1 MKIITIESFKKGL
14 ASAAKQ
20 HGEAGVMHAKSLM
33 LEGAMLVDEAGTPI
47 DPETV
52 DIVIRSAAAPLA
64 DAAEQAPMDAAKSAP
79 QTDAVAK
86 SVRQAIQLEVA
97 NAVPVRKSVQVIGS
111 PLRTYK
117 KIKNFDN
124 AETAYRFARW
134 ALATK
139 GHAKST
145 QYCADNGIM
154 LKAHSE
160 GINEAGGFLVP
171 DEFETTIINLRE
183 KYGVFRQNARV
194 VPMGRDTRWMPRR
207 RTGLTAFWV
216 GETKAGTESTQAFDQ
231 VQLIAKKMMV
241 LTTMSTELDED
252 SMVNFGDDLANEI
265 AYAFAKAED
274 DAGFS
279 GDGTQTYGGVVGL
292 KNAIGSAAVVDS
304 GAGTGDL
311 TTQIT
316 QAGLGKLFS
325 KLPEYASANAK
336 LYCHK
341 SIYHEVFER
350 LAMGAG
356 GVSAAEMGGGFA
368 PRYFGYPVVFAQALP
383 ASSTTTDGT
392 VLAYFGDLAM
402 GCYFGDRREMTVKL
416 SDSALNAFEQDEM
429 AVKGTQRADI
439 VCANVGDATNAGAL
453 IQFTR

>member
-20 HGEAGVMHAKSLM
+20 QGEAGVMHAKSLM

-52 DIVIRSAAAPLA
+52 DIVIRSAAAPMA
-64 DAAEQAPMDAAKSAP
+64 DAEHTPMEEAKSAP

-117 KIKNFDN
+117 KLKNFADG
-124 AETAYRFARW
+124 ETAYRFARW

-139 GHAKST
+139 GHSKSA

-171 DEFETTIINLRE
+171 DEFETTIITLRE
-183 KYGVFRQNARV
+183 KFGVFRQNAKI
-194 VPMGRDTRWMPRR
+194 VPMGRDTKYMPRR
-207 RTGLTAFWV
+207 RTGLTAVWV
-216 GETKAGTESTQAFDQ
+216 GETRAGTESTQSFDQ
-231 VQLIAKKMMV
+231 VQLIAKKLMV
-241 LTTMSTELDED
+241 LTTMSSELDED

-274 DAGFS
+274 EAGFL
-279 GDGTQTYGGVVGL
+279 GDGTQTYGGIVGL
-292 KNAIGSAAVVDS
+292 KNAMGSAGVVDS
-304 GAGTGDL
+304 AAGTGDL
-311 TTQIT
+311 TTTIT
-316 QAGLGKLFS
+316 QAGLGKLFA

-336 LYCHK
+336 IYCHK
-341 SIYHEVFER
+341 SVYHEVFER
-350 LAMGAG
+350 TAMAAG
-356 GVSAAEMGGGFA
+356 GVSAAEIAGGFA
-368 PRYFGYPVVFAQALP
+368 PRYFGYPVVFSQALP
-383 ASSTTTDGT
+383 SSSTTTDGT

-402 GCYFGDRREMTVKL
+402 ACYFGDRREMTVKL

-429 AVKGTQRADI
+429 AIKGTMRADI
-439 VCANVGDATNAGAL
+439 VCANVGDSTNAGSL